1 MVTVQKGAVKFK
13 SLMAAYEAA
22 KKKNP
27 ELKYI
32 TVYMRMRA
40 AEKKGGLGWNVSQAY
55 HKPVRRYARKVEMV
69 QQEIVA

>member
-13 SLMAAYEAA
+13 SLKAAYEAA

-32 TVYMRMRA
+32 TFYMRQRTS
-40 AEKKGGLGWNVSQAY
+40 EKRGGLGWNVSQAY
-55 HKPVRRYARKVEMV
+55 HKPVRRYARKVMEV
-69 QQEIVA
+69 IQVAA